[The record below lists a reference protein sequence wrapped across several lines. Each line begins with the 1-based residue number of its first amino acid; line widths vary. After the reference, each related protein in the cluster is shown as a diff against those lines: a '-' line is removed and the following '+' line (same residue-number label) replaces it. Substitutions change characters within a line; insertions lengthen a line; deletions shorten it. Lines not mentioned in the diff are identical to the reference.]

1 MLGLSQI
8 KVSDFS
14 SVALGG
20 ATGFG
25 IRAGPS
31 VGKPFYRSMLSLVVV
46 KNISKLKLFTKNLN
60 RLLFTPYLVSL

>member
-1 MLGLSQI
+1 MLPIFNCWLPRSMLGLSQI
-8 KVSDFS
+8 KVSDLS

-31 VGKPFYRSMLSLVVV
+31 VGKPFYWSMLSLVVV
-46 KNISKLKLFTKNLN
+46 KTI
-60 RLLFTPYLVSL
+60 